1 MVTVMVQGI
10 SQPGLPERMQVRR
23 WLTVYEAGRALV
35 ATVLRRRC
43 LQAGQ
48 RPHVEAVERVTIL
61 PRGG

>member
-1 MVTVMVQGI
+1 
-10 SQPGLPERMQVRR
+10 MQVRR

-35 ATVLRRRC
+35 AAVLRRRC
-43 LQAGQ
+43 LQAGT